1 MIKDEI
7 RIIGWDDC
15 SHKSGQKN
23 VLVVGVVF
31 RGGKF
36 IDGLL
41 STVVKKDGF
50 DATEKLAERI
60 TGSRHYD
67 QLSVIMLDGI
77 TMAGFNVVDLKEL
90 NKKTQLPV
98 IAILRKKP
106 DKKRFFEAICSKN
119 RRFFGTSKNFVLR
132 RKKLGNSKKRL
143 EIAKRAGKIYS
154 YEKIFYQKSGLSTRD
169 CEKILSIT
177 CLHGNMPEPIRV
189 AHLIA
194 SGLSGESRGRA

>member
-1 MIKDEI
+1 MKDEI

-15 SHKSGQKN
+15 SHKFEQKN

-41 STVVKKDGF
+41 STFIKKDGI

-77 TMAGFNVVDLKEL
+77 TMAGFNIVDLKEL

-98 IAILRKKP
+98 MAVLRKNP
-106 DKKRFFEAICSKN
+106 DKKKFFKALKRLSY
-119 RRFFGTSKNFVLR
+119 F
-132 RKKLGNSKKRL
+132 KKRFR
-143 EIAKRAGKIYS
+143 IAKKAGRIHNYGN
-154 YEKIFYQKSGLSTRD
+154 IFYQKSGLSAAD

-177 CLHGNMPEPIRV
+177 CLHGNMPEPIRI